1 MDLVATVLA
10 GAAGLLVGSLANRLV
25 VREPGYVITDPRDLP
40 EDADPSLLDELEP
53 VPDDLPEVPVLAVVR
68 PRTWWR
74 RWFPVTEVVMAAAFA
89 AVVARLGVHVTTV
102 PVLVLAASL
111 VTLAAVDLRVYRI
124 PDRINF
130 PSMGVG
136 FAAICVASVIA
147 GIPETIVGAAIG
159 GVLYAGMLFLAH
171 VISPRGMGWGDVK
184 LAWLMGFFLG
194 WFGHEGGSLGD
205 QVVGPLRAV
214 LLGAVIGS
222 VLGVVSGGA
231 YAVARRSAKVVF
243 PYGPSL
249 AAGCLIAVVWG
260 VDPIWGP

>member
-1 MDLVATVLA
+1 
-10 GAAGLLVGSLANRLV
+10 
-25 VREPGYVITDPRDLP
+25 
-40 EDADPSLLDELEP
+40 
-53 VPDDLPEVPVLAVVR
+53 
-68 PRTWWR
+68 
-74 RWFPVTEVVMAAAFA
+74 MAATFA
-89 AVVARLGVHVTTV
+89 TVVARLGWHVTTV
-102 PVLVLAASL
+102 PVLVLASSL

-130 PSMGVG
+130 PSMAVG
-136 FAAICVASVIA
+136 FAAICAASLIE
-147 GIPETIVGAAIG
+147 GIPETVAGAAIG

-194 WFGHEGGSLGD
+194 WFGHEGGSIGD

-214 LLGAVIGS
+214 LLGAVVGS

-231 YAVARRSAKVVF
+231 YAISRRSAKVVF